1 MPAVE
6 SGGVR
11 DDRLDAAPSDSFAHP
26 AGRHRPE
33 AGKDHLRGALARPSA
48 RLRAATP
55 EELADW
61 DGATVDSPGGHVFQS
76 RAWAAHCA
84 TGGWR
89 PRFIA
94 SDDGIRILALERRWP
109 LLPGSSAY
117 ISRGPVAGGTG
128 RQAAGGA
135 GGGVGVEAAGQ
146 EPASFGSTEPASFG
160 STEPADLAGQEPA
173 DFAGQE
179 PADLAGQEPADFAGR
194 SAAALIAAADALA
207 AWGADVVAADP
218 EIPADEERFGETIR
232 SAGFRP
238 IEELQPSRHR
248 LSLPLPLGSD
258 DEAVFGAISKSTRQR
273 IRAAERDLRVV
284 RFDGRAGPQ
293 SSVDGMAEADEP
305 LEPALARFA
314 TLLEATGERRG
325 FRFDRADFIAWWRA
339 AHAAGHLLLLEARDA
354 DEPVGGLLLYRHGG
368 RLSTAHSA
376 DRAQDRRRYPGVL
389 HLLRWRAA
397 QLAIREGCTELDLG
411 GVDVEGARRPPI
423 EGEPMYGLYQHKLSF
438 GARWLELTGAHER
451 VARPARYAAGRV
463 TSRLLRTLR
472 PVRDA
477 GAG

>member
-11 DDRLDAAPSDSFAHP
+11 GGRLDGVPGDGSRMPGDESPAPGIGGGSDAATDRPRDPLEPSLAPSSAML
-26 AGRHRPE
+26 RE
-33 AGKDHLRGALARPSA
+33 ATSA
-48 RLRAATP
+48 
-55 EELADW
+55 ELASW
-61 DGATVDSPGGHVFQS
+61 DAATVDSPGGHVFQS

-94 SDDGIRILALERRWP
+94 SDDGIRVLALERRWP
-109 LLPGSSAY
+109 LLPGGSAY
-117 ISRGPVAGGTG
+117 VCRGPVAGGI
-128 RQAAGGA
+128 
-135 GGGVGVEAAGQ
+135 GGGPIGDPDRGVVV
-146 EPASFGSTEPASFG
+146 GSTGQP
-160 STEPADLAGQEPA
+160 PADPA
-173 DFAGQE
+173 A
-179 PADLAGQEPADFAGR
+179 R
-194 SAAALIAAADALA
+194 SAAALIAAANALA

-218 EIPADEERFGETIR
+218 EIPANETRFGDTIR
-232 SAGFRP
+232 AAGFRS

-248 LSLPLPLGSD
+248 ISLPLPAGSD
-258 DEAVFGAISKSTRQR
+258 DEAVLAAISKSTRQR

-284 RFDGRAGPQ
+284 RFDRRPGPP
-293 SSVDGMAEADEP
+293 VDGVDDAEEP
-305 LEPALARFA
+305 VAPALERLA

-325 FRFDRADFIAWWRA
+325 FRFDRADFVAWWRA

-376 DRAQDRRRYPGVL
+376 DRAEDRRRYPGLL

-397 QLAIREGCTELDLG
+397 QLALREGCTELDLG
-411 GVDVEGARRPPI
+411 GVDVAGARRPPL

-451 VARPARYAAGRV
+451 VVHPARYAAGRV

-472 PVRDA
+472 PVRDP